1 MWTSCPLGLSGA
13 LGRGF
18 LKALHFMGQGGATS
32 CQGQER
38 LVLVTQRSHRE
49 GERDRK
55 EQVQGVVGAGVGKQ
69 NGASHCSEWGP
80 GQS

>member
-1 MWTSCPLGLSGA
+1 M
-13 LGRGF
+13 
-18 LKALHFMGQGGATS
+18 
-32 CQGQER
+32 
-38 LVLVTQRSHRE
+38 LVTQRSHRE